1 MVISKLNIDKIEK
14 NLSLIQEFLSE
25 LKELSKM
32 GENDFLSDRR
42 NPAAAESFLRRSLE
56 SVFDIGRHILAKSYG
71 FKELEY
77 KKIALE
83 LGEKGIVEKG
93 YARTLLKMAGYRNR
107 MVHLY
112 QEITPKEIYSIL
124 KNHLQDIERFITEIS
139 VFIENYK
146 KAIKKGAGY
155 FLKNG

>member
-14 NLSLIQEFLSE
+14 NLSLVQGFISE
-25 LKELSKM
+25 LKGLSVLAEK
-32 GENDFLSDRR
+32 DFLSDKRI
-42 NPAAAESFLRRSLE
+42 PAAAESYLRRSLE

-83 LGEKGIVEKG
+83 LGEKGIVDKE
-93 YARTLLKMAGYRNR
+93 YARVLLKMAGYRNR

-112 QEITPKEIYSIL
+112 QEVTPEEIYSIL
-124 KNHLQDIERFITEIS
+124 KNHLPDIERFISEIS
-139 VFIENYK
+139 GFIENYK
-146 KAIKKGAGY
+146 KAMAIKEPQQK
-155 FLKNG
+155 